1 MGGKKMKGI
10 TEKQI
15 ADKLDGELKAA
26 KACGKYASA
35 VMGDVVRALK
45 VFAKQDEEFAQAIL
59 EGSLVECAKAIEAKC
74 KGKAA
79 ISDLDVYRAAVE
91 HYFHGAKV
99 EFEMVIKVN
108 PYEADTPP
116 AAEKVT
122 INKKI
127 SLLDLI

>member
-1 MGGKKMKGI
+1 MGGEKMKGI

-15 ADKLDGELKAA
+15 ADKLASELEAA

-59 EGSLVECAKAIEAKC
+59 DGSLAECGKAIEKALN
-74 KGKAA
+74 GKKAV
-79 ISDLDVYRAAVE
+79 SDLDVYKVAVK
-91 HYFHGAKV
+91 HYFPGAVV

-108 PYEADTPP
+108 PYEKDTAP
-116 AAEKVT
+116 EDNKVS

-127 SLLDLI
+127 SLFDLI

>member
-1 MGGKKMKGI
+1 MKGI

-15 ADKLDGELKAA
+15 ADKLGSELDAA
-26 KACGKYASA
+26 KKCGKYAA
-35 VMGDVVRALK
+35 VVMTSVVNALK

-59 EGSLVECAKAIEAKC
+59 DGSLAECGKAIEKALN
-74 KGKAA
+74 GKKAV
-79 ISDLDVYRAAVE
+79 SDLDVYKVAVE
-91 HYFHGAKV
+91 HYFPGAVV

-116 AAEKVT
+116 AENKVS

-127 SLLDLI
+127 SLFDLI

>member
-1 MGGKKMKGI
+1 MKGI
-10 TEKQI
+10 TEKEVSE
-15 ADKLDGELKAA
+15 KLKSELKEA

-35 VMGDVVRALK
+35 VMNDVVKALK

-59 EGSLVECAKAIEAKC
+59 EGSLKECGKAIEAAC
-74 KGKAA
+74 KGKNS
-79 ISDLDVYRAAVE
+79 ISDLEVYRAAAG
-91 HYFHGAKV
+91 HYFPGAKV

-116 AAEKVT
+116 TAEKVV

-127 SLLDLI
+127 SLFDLI